1 MWSLVFIG
9 WGFEVGLI
17 IKTIIPVRA
26 SACTLFVFVFVFV
39 FVLLTK
45 LIRDVTRLMSS
56 LGGY

>member
-1 MWSLVFIG
+1 ML
-9 WGFEVGLI
+9 EVGLI
-17 IKTIIPVRA
+17 IKAIIPVRA
-26 SACTLFVFVFVFV
+26 SACTLFV